1 MFIKSLQNNHIKNL
15 IKLKE
20 KKHRDLNNKYLVEG
34 YHLVEEAIKENLV
47 EEIILLEGEEYYSE
61 IKTITVD
68 QKIMKKLSDL
78 ETIPK
83 IMAVVEKKDNP
94 LIGSNVIILEAIQD
108 PGNLGTIIRSAKAF
122 NVDTIILGKEC
133 VDLYNPKVL
142 RATQGMIFHTNILTV
157 KDLKPIIMELK
168 DQNYLIMGTKVDGGN
183 DIKKLSFKGKIA
195 IIIGNE
201 GNGMSREISD
211 LCDEFLYIRMHKDCE
226 SLNAAVAC
234 SILMYEV
241 FNK

>member
-157 KDLKPIIMELK
+157 KDLKPIITELK